1 VLPFGQIEDDEPYM
15 KRTSATAQMA
25 SSEWRQHLARL
36 PRGVKITLAACFL
49 GCAVVMFLLGRSTS
63 PAGAE
68 LLQSAQALQKLIYLQ
83 QGEVDRLA
91 AESRQGVNALAAR
104 LAELQAASTR
114 LDALG
119 ERLAQMGQ
127 LSLDEFDFSTPAPV
141 GGPEEYDAVGDT
153 DQGQLITALD
163 ALSAKLRRQS
173 SQLDALQFLMVN
185 RQLENDLTPSGWP
198 VRKGWISSR
207 YGERSDPFT
216 GERVH
221 HRGLDFAGTRGT
233 QVLSVASGVVIRAS
247 RQAAYGNMVEI
258 DHGNGYRTR
267 YAHNDQLVVKPG
279 DHVTAGQIIAMMGST
294 GRASAPHVHFEV
306 LKDGATI
313 NPSSFVSHL
322 R

>member
-1 VLPFGQIEDDEPYM
+1 
-15 KRTSATAQMA
+15 MA
-25 SSEWRQHLARL
+25 SREFLRQLASL
-36 PRGVKITLAACFL
+36 PRSTRVTLGAAFL
-49 GCAVVMFLLGRSTS
+49 ACALTMFLIGRTTA
-63 PAGAE
+63 PDEAD
-68 LLQSAQALQKLIYLQ
+68 LLVAIQSLQHDVRLQ
-83 QGEVDRLA
+83 QGAVDRLA
-91 AESRQGVNALAAR
+91 ADNRQDANALAAR

-127 LSLDEFDFSTPAPV
+127 LSLDEFDFSNPAPV
-141 GGPEEYDAVGDT
+141 GGPEEYDAIATTGE
-153 DQGQLITALD
+153 DQLRTAID
-163 ALSAKLRRQS
+163 ALSEKLRRQS
-173 SQLDALQFLMVN
+173 SELDALQFLMVN

-207 YGERSDPFT
+207 FGERSDPFT
-216 GERVH
+216 GTQVQH
-221 HRGLDFAGTRGT
+221 MGLDFAGTRGT
-233 QVLSVASGVVIRAS
+233 EVLSVASGVVIRAS

-267 YAHNDQLVVKPG
+267 YAHNDSLVVKPG
-279 DHVTAGQIIAMMGST
+279 DHVTAGQVIAKMGST

-306 LKDGATI
+306 LKDGAII